1 MKKFKKGLAII
12 MALSLT
18 TIFAACSGTGDPGGG
33 VQTDPPGGEVP
44 PIVDERE
51 AWQKIGQEDTL
62 IERPTIST
70 ETVQE
75 MLRDMNFSRG
85 LSVSKFHSNSSGGV
99 PEGTLDFD
107 GKCAE
112 GGNIW
117 SMGQWGCTTS
127 FMNAEFSRDGSKLR
141 YYDGS
146 KLYAFDAA
154 KTGNISLAIKGSV
167 EYGKDESGN
176 YRDRLTA
183 IENWPHNIIG
193 QSFLKELGTVKG
205 ADRIMWEC
213 EYTVTQCDRLTDY
226 PVNKDLH
233 AAQFQWFVSMY
244 NDNPESESYRQSVW
258 FGFSMFDTRSMN
270 ACPSGMAAYDGG
282 KEDNT
287 GMFIYMFS
295 LAQVDD
301 TLEWNVVE
309 KPTSVIGIKRK
320 VKVDVLPFIK
330 AGIVSAQKKGALKGA
345 TFEDLVFSST
355 NIGWEIPGS
364 YDVSV
369 DIHAMNMYKVL
380 KK

>member
-1 MKKFKKGLAII
+1 
-12 MALSLT
+12 MALSLASV
-18 TIFAACSGTGDPGGG
+18 FVGCGGTGTG
-33 VQTDPPGGEVP
+33 TEGGEIP
-44 PIVDERE
+44 PPVVDTRE
-51 AWQKIGQEDTL
+51 EWQKIGQDDQL
-62 IERPTIST
+62 IERPLVNN
-70 ETVQE
+70 ETTQE
-75 MLRDMNFSRG
+75 MLRDLNFSRG
-85 LSVSKFHSNSSGGV
+85 LDVSKFHSNTSGGI
-99 PEGTLDFD
+99 PEGTLDFE
-107 GKCAE
+107 GKSAE
-112 GGNIW
+112 GKPIW
-117 SMGQWGCTTS
+117 SMGQWGCTVS
-127 FMNAEFSRDGSKLR
+127 LMNAEFLRDGSKLS

-167 EYGKDESGN
+167 EYGKDENGE
-176 YRDRLTA
+176 YRDRLQA

-193 QSFLKELGTVKG
+193 QSFAPELAAVKG

-213 EYTVTQCDRLTDY
+213 EYTVTQCDRLTNY

-244 NDNPESESYRQSVW
+244 NNNPESESYRQSVW
-258 FGFSMFDTRSMN
+258 FGFSMFDTRAMN
-270 ACPSGMAAYDGG
+270 TCPAGMAAFDGG

-301 TLEWNVVE
+301 TLAWNVVE
-309 KPTSVIGIKRK
+309 KPSSVVGQKRT

-330 AGIVSAQKKGALKGA
+330 AGVQSAQRKGALKGA
-345 TFEDLVFSST
+345 NWDDMVFSST

-369 DIHAMNMYKVL
+369 DIHAMNMYKVFN
-380 KK
+380 K

>member
-1 MKKFKKGLAII
+1 

-18 TIFAACSGTGDPGGG
+18 SVFVGC
-33 VQTDPPGGEVP
+33 GGEAGPQGSGESQIP
-44 PIVDERE
+44 PIVDMRE
-51 AWQKIGQEDTL
+51 DWEKIGQDDIL
-62 IERPTIST
+62 IERPLVDDGTT
-70 ETVQE
+70 QE
-75 MLRDMNFSRG
+75 MLRDLNFSRG
-85 LSVSKFHSNSSGGV
+85 LSVTKFHSNSSGGV
-99 PEGTLDFD
+99 PAGNLDFD

-112 GGNIW
+112 GGSVW
-117 SMGQWGCTTS
+117 SMGQWGCTVSLMDADFTR
-127 FMNAEFSRDGSKLR
+127 EGSKLK

-167 EYGKDESGN
+167 EYGKDEDGN
-176 YRDRLTA
+176 YRDRLTST
-183 IENWPHNIIG
+183 ENWPHNIIG
-193 QSFLKELGTVKG
+193 QSFLQNLGTVKG

-213 EYTVTQCDRLTDY
+213 EYTVTQCDRLTSY
-226 PVNKDLH
+226 PVNRDMH

-244 NDNPESESYRQSVW
+244 NNNPESESYRQSVW

-270 ACPSGMAAYDGG
+270 ICPSGMAAYDGG

-301 TLEWNVVE
+301 TLAWNEVT
-309 KPTSVIGIKRK
+309 KPTSVVGQRRT

-330 AGIVSAQKKGALKGA
+330 TGLVSAQKKGAMKGA
-345 TFEDLVFSST
+345 TFEDMVFSST

-369 DIHAMNMYKVL
+369 DIHAMNMYKVFN
-380 KK
+380 K